1 MQDHAPAANMDL
13 MLPSRALSF
22 VAVAGLLYAACGG
35 KTVDIDGGASETG
48 PQSPAPEASTPE
60 ASPPIDAGGR
70 TCPPECL
77 VGHQCCIGGCGG
89 LPANMPSSCCSCLPG
104 ETDSTQCTNGKCGP

>member
-1 MQDHAPAANMDL
+1 MHL
-13 MLPSRALSF
+13 MLPSRALSCVV
-22 VAVAGLLYAACGG
+22 VAALVYVACGG
-35 KTVDIDGGASETG
+35 KTADLDASAPPEGGAPET
-48 PQSPAPEASTPE
+48 STPE
-60 ASPPIDAGGR
+60 ASPPVQIDAGGR

-104 ETDSTQCTNGKCGP
+104 ETDSMQCTNGKCGG